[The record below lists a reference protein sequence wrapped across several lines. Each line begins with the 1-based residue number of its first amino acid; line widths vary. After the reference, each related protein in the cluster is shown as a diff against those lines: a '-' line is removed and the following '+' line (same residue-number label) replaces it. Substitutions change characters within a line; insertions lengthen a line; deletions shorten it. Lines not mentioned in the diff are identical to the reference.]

1 MRRRPSLL
9 SLLLLTSV
17 FSCSGSS
24 DDSLAPDSETG
35 GSPGIGG
42 ALPAGGSSSGGA
54 IASGGQV
61 TGSGGFLSGGTGGNP
76 QAVGGSPASSGGTL
90 SGAGG
95 SPVPGGAGGGPPSD
109 GGTSSGGSATGGTG
123 GEAQDGCPFQGK
135 ITYTL
140 ARAANPTN
148 DEQEAY
154 ERITA
159 ALDKA
164 LSIYNC
170 YTQIEKH
177 INAQYNPSVPTA
189 DGNPNGSIR
198 FGSRASMN
206 FVTAMHEIS
215 HVLGVGA
222 DGAYDPLIVDGV
234 YTGPIATARLRE
246 LTGDETAEIHGDGQ
260 HFWPYGLNYESEYK
274 SEQDGIFHCYIVTA
288 IRQDIG
294 WD

>member
-1 MRRRPSLL
+1 MPRRARLF
-9 SLLLLTSV
+9 SLLLLTGIV
-17 FSCSGSS
+17 ACSGSPEDAPDAGTGGAPGS
-24 DDSLAPDSETG
+24 GGAPDS
-35 GSPGIGG
+35 GG
-42 ALPAGGSSSGGA
+42 ASSGGLSSGGAQEGAGGQPAGGSTSSGGGAPSSGGA
-54 IASGGQV
+54 PAITGGSSASGGAGGSAA
-61 TGSGGFLSGGTGGNP
+61 GSGGES
-76 QAVGGSPASSGGTL
+76 AGGSAAGG

-95 SPVPGGAGGGPPSD
+95 S
-109 GGTSSGGSATGGTG
+109 
-123 GEAQDGCPFQGK
+123 GECPFEGK

-140 ARAANPTN
+140 ARAENPT
-148 DEQEAY
+148 DDQQDAY
-154 ERITA
+154 ERITS

-170 YTQIEKH
+170 YTQIEKQL
-177 INAQYNPSVPTA
+177 NAQYNPSVPTA

-206 FVTAMHEIS
+206 FVTAMHEVS

-222 DGAYDPLIVDGV
+222 DGAYDPLIVGGV
-234 YTGPIATARLRE
+234 YTGPLATARLRE

-260 HFWPYGLNYESEYK
+260 HFWPYGLNYESEYE

>member
-1 MRRRPSLL
+1 MA
-9 SLLLLTSV
+9 
-17 FSCSGSS
+17 CSGSS
-24 DDSLAPDSETG
+24 ADSMDPETETG
-35 GSPGIGG
+35 GAPGSGG
-42 ALPAGGSSSGGA
+42 ALLSGGSSSGGSR
-54 IASGGQV
+54 ASGGQAE
-61 TGSGGFLSGGTGGNP
+61 GSGGL
-76 QAVGGSPASSGGTL
+76 
-90 SGAGG
+90 
-95 SPVPGGAGGGPPSD
+95 VPGGAGGDPLPGGGSATSSGGTSGIGGNQASGGSGGHPTSD
-109 GGTSSGGSATGGTG
+109 GGASSGGSASGGTG
-123 GEAQDGCPFQGK
+123 GEGQSSCPFQGE

-140 ARAANPTN
+140 ARAQNPTS

-154 ERITA
+154 ERITS

-170 YTQIEKH
+170 YTHVEKH
-177 INAQYNPSVPTA
+177 LNVQYNPSVPTA

-222 DGAYDPLIVDGV
+222 DGAYDPLIVGGV
-234 YTGPIATARLRE
+234 YTGPFATARLRE

-260 HFWPYGLNYESEYK
+260 HFWPYGLNYESEYE